1 MESDTLNAVSSAA
14 DAASQIITGKSARR
28 AARLF
33 NIGNLAAFMPGIVI
47 APLIFFSEPEQ
58 ITMIMLFIAL
68 VVPPILWFGLSIIIY
83 IIARHNPNHR
93 VGHYTQ
99 WAAYRFYGALGVVI
113 PVGTFFGT
121 DWKLWIITGAII
133 GLIIVPWSL
142 LDLYR
147 IQKDDWQDT
156 NIEGNNL

>member
-1 MESDTLNAVSSAA
+1 MDSSTIDSPAE
-14 DAASQIITGKSARR
+14 ILTGNSAKR
-28 AARLF
+28 AARWF
-33 NIGNLAAFMPGIVI
+33 NMGNIVAFAPGIVV
-47 APLIFFSEPEQ
+47 APMVYFTEPEQ
-58 ITMIMLFIAL
+58 ITIIMMFIAL
-68 VVPPILWFGLSIIIY
+68 VVPPILWFGFSIIIY

-121 DWKLWIITGAII
+121 DWELWILTGAIV
-133 GLIIVPWSL
+133 GFIIVPWSL

-147 IQKDDWQDT
+147 IQIEDWQDT
-156 NIEGNNL
+156 QLEGSNP

>member
-1 MESDTLNAVSSAA
+1 MESDTVKAANAAIDASPYTVTSA
-14 DAASQIITGKSARR
+14 SARR
-28 AARLF
+28 SARWF
-33 NIGNLAAFMPGIVI
+33 NLGNIAAFMPGILI
-47 APLIFFSEPEQ
+47 APVIFFTEPQ
-58 ITMIMLFIAL
+58 HITMIMLLIAL

-121 DWKLWIITGAII
+121 DWKLWLISGAII
-133 GLIIVPWSL
+133 GLIIVPWSMV
-142 LDLYR
+142 DLYR
-147 IQKDDWQDT
+147 IQKEDWQDT
-156 NIEGNNL
+156 QLEGNNS